1 MTAIIKNNFRLRNAK
16 DFLENLKV
24 GEHSTDRNHYLF
36 IGKPTVWGDGS
47 QNDELY
53 PVLPSDTLE
62 EEARVWDEMLGLKKI
77 SETFGSLVIPRSDW
91 DATGNTIYAIFDDQ
105 DPNLHRQ
112 PTQQR
117 IQDASSTN
125 NVAGTFYALNS
136 DNHLYICIENGNNSV
151 STESPTGTSSE
162 NIILSDGYVWKYVL
176 TIGSGDAIKFLTN
189 SWIPVKT
196 LTEAVEAGE
205 DGDKQWAAQESAV
218 AGEVI
223 SVVVENGG
231 NGYVKIHDGT
241 LSNVQNS
248 GGKGTATLNALP
260 SGDDPSGV
268 IDHYA
273 GCQIHI
279 VGPQGSVSIGEIY
292 TIESYDGSVITL
304 TEEWVNA
311 TNTSEYK
318 ILPALSVSS
327 NGTSP
332 VKLRPVVDGGEIVKV
347 EVIDGGEN
355 ITQINSLVLD
365 SAGGTGSIIR
375 AILSPIKGLLKDPEK
390 DLGAFFVMLNSK
402 LVLTEGEGDFPISND
417 YRQIGIIRNVKN
429 SSDVLATELTLI
441 ATKKLELTNVVAG
454 ANGLF
459 RSDEIISDG
468 NVSAMVIDFNET
480 NSTLTFIQNPNT
492 GYGDFT
498 SSSTISGA
506 SSLCQATISSINQE
520 EVMKHE
526 GDILY
531 LDNRRAILRSEDQV
545 EDIKVIIEF

>member
-53 PVLPSDTLE
+53 PILPSDTLE

-77 SETFGSLVIPRSDW
+77 SETYGSLVIPRSDW
-91 DATGNTIYAIFDDQ
+91 DVTANTIYAIFDDR
-105 DPNLHRQ
+105 DADLHRQ

-117 IQDASSTN
+117 IQDASVTN
-125 NVAGTFYALNS
+125 NNAGTFYVLNS
-136 DNHLYICIENGNNSV
+136 DYELFVCIENGSNSV
-151 STESPTGTSSE
+151 STVKPVKPPTVTDLIDYSDQ
-162 NIILSDGYVWKYVL
+162 DGYVWKYVT
-176 TIGSGDAIKFLTN
+176 TIQQSDIVKFLTD
-189 SWIPVKT
+189 SWMSVKT
-196 LTEAVEAGE
+196 VVSD
-205 DGDKQWAAQESAV
+205 DGSEQWTIQQNAV

-223 SVVVENGG
+223 SVVVEDGG
-231 NGYVKIHDGT
+231 SGYVKVHDGT

-248 GGKGTATLNALP
+248 AGKGTATLNALP
-260 SGDDPSGV
+260 SGDAPSAT

-279 VGPQGSVSIGEIY
+279 VDGTGNGEIY

-304 TEEWVNA
+304 TEEWVTTANGD
-311 TNTSEYK
+311 EYK
-318 ILPALSVSS
+318 ILPSLSVSS
-327 NGTSP
+327 NGTSDI
-332 VKLRPVVDGGEIVKV
+332 KLRPVVDSGIITRVLI
-347 EVIDGGEN
+347 IDGGEN
-355 ITQINSLVLD
+355 VTQVTSSIID
-365 SAGGTGSIIR
+365 SAGGSGAIVR
-375 AILSPIKGLLKDPEK
+375 AILSPPKGLLSDPEK
-390 DLGAFFVMLNSK
+390 DLGAFYAMLNAK
-402 LVLTEGEGDFPISND
+402 LSYTEGSGDFPISND

-429 SSDVLATELTLI
+429 SSDVLATEETLI

-459 RSDEIISDG
+459 RSDEVISDG
-468 NVSAMVIDFNET
+468 NVSAIVLDFDEV
-480 NSTLTFIQNPNT
+480 NSTLTFIQNPDT
-492 GYGDFT
+492 GYGDLT
-498 SSSTISGA
+498 VSSTITGSD
-506 SSLCQATISSINQE
+506 SLCEATISSINDE

-531 LDNRRAILRSEDQV
+531 LENRRAILRSEDQV